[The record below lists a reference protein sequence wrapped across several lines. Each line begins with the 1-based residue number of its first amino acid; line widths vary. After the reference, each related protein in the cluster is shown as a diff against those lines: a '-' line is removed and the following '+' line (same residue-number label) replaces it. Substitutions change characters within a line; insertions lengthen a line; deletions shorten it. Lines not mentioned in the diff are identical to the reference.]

1 MKIVLAQSSQA
12 IPFVVEECAFEG
24 VKRILGKVAGDV
36 EKVSGVRPQIME
48 VSSENY
54 SDIWAE
60 GQMPGEEIVF
70 AATLGKS
77 ELLED
82 MIQRGVFEAND
93 IRGKWEVFALK
104 MVENPFPGVKRAL
117 VICGSDKRGTI
128 YGLFRLSEYMG
139 VTPMCYWG
147 DAEPE
152 KRSELI
158 ISDDIE
164 IVSKE
169 PSVKYRGFFIN
180 DEWPCFGNWTFE
192 HFGGF
197 TAEMYDHV
205 FEFLLR
211 MKGNY
216 LWPAMWTSSFPLDGP
231 GSLNE
236 ELADIYGV
244 VIGFSHHEP
253 CLRASEEW
261 DLVRGEESVYGNEWN
276 YHTNGEG
283 LARYWEDGLKRS
295 GKYEHLVTIGMRG
308 ERDSSMLG
316 PDASLQDNIGL
327 LKEIIT
333 TQRKLIGKHINA
345 DVDSVPQ
352 LLALYKEVEAY
363 FYGDEHTEGLK
374 NWDEL
379 ENVIFMLCE
388 DNFGYMRTLPTPEM
402 RKHKGGYGM
411 YYHFDYHGGPVSY
424 EWMPSTT
431 LAKTWEQMTQAYDF
445 GIRDVWIVNV
455 GDLKGNEIALQYF
468 LSLAYDYEKWGSS
481 HPGSYH
487 LYLQQWTEQ
496 VFPQVSEACRE
507 QIADV
512 YTGFVELNALRR
524 PEAQNADIY
533 HPCHYLE
540 ADRILERTFRIDAIN
555 EAVYSELTG
564 NAKLAY
570 WSMLYFPAKAS
581 MNLLRMNLYAGKN
594 KHYANQGRKV
604 ANRYAELV
612 EECIAKDRE
621 LTTQFGAFRDG
632 KWKGME
638 LEKHIGFT
646 KWNDDGWRYPVR
658 MLIEPVTAPRM
669 SVSRADEARIAV
681 KNYGAPAYILVDD
694 FMSEGITEVVLE
706 ISNDGVG
713 SLDYRIIADGGSMPS
728 WLEVSSMEGTV
739 EELEKV
745 RVTCHRE
752 LLPMELETVRLL
764 IQDGDTTVAVVVKAQ
779 SCQTTDILPKGYFTH
794 TDGVIV
800 MEAPHYISKK
810 DVGESGYTLIP
821 GCGRSGNGMKVL
833 PCTQSYTSSDEKPEI
848 TYGFYL
854 EMAGD
859 YKVEVWTS
867 PSNSLVHGKEVAL
880 EIRAG
885 EDMPR
890 KLQILSPS
898 YRGGEPGDRVWS
910 KGVLDHIRVTET
922 ILTFEQG
929 LQTLTIGALSSG
941 VMLER
946 ILIYPADKELKQS
959 YMGPEESYYKK

>member
-54 SDIWAE
+54 SDILAE
-60 GQMPGEEIVF
+60 GQIPGEEIIF

-82 MIQRGVFEAND
+82 MIQRGVYDPTD
-93 IRGKWEVFALK
+93 IRDKWEVFALK

-180 DEWPCFGNWTFE
+180 DEWPCFGTWTTE

-276 YHTNGEG
+276 FHTNGEG
-283 LARYWEDGLKRS
+283 LTRYWGDGLKRS

-333 TQRKLIGKHINA
+333 TQRKLIGKYINA

-411 YYHFDYHGGPVSY
+411 YYHFDYHGSPISY

-468 LSLAYDYEKWGSS
+468 LSLAYDYDKWGSAC
-481 HPGSYH
+481 PGSYN
-487 LYLQQWTEQ
+487 LYLKQWAKQ

-540 ADRILERTFRIDAIN
+540 ADRILDKTFRIDAIN
-555 EAVYSELTG
+555 EAIYNELTG
-564 NAKLAY
+564 NAKQAY

-594 KHYANQGRKV
+594 KHYANQGRKA
-604 ANRYAELV
+604 ANKYAKLV
-612 EECIAKDRE
+612 EECIAADRE
-621 LTTQFGAFRDG
+621 LVARFGVFRDG

-638 LEKHIGFT
+638 LEQHIGFT
-646 KWNDDGWRYPVR
+646 KWNDDGWKYPVR
-658 MLIEPVTAPRM
+658 MLVEPVTAPRM

-681 KNYGAPAYILVDD
+681 KNYGALARILVDD
-694 FMSEGITEVVLE
+694 FMSEGITEVLLE

-713 SLDYRIIADGGSMPS
+713 SLDYRIMADGGQIPS
-728 WLEVSSMEGTV
+728 WLEVSSMEGRV

-745 RVTCHRE
+745 RLICHRE
-752 LLPMELETVRLL
+752 LLPREQETVRLL
-764 IQDGDTTVAVVVKAQ
+764 IQDGDTTVAVIINAQ
-779 SCQTTDILPKGYFTH
+779 NCQVTDILPKGYFTH

-833 PCTQSYTSSDEKPEI
+833 PCTQCYMPSDEKPEI

-854 EMAGD
+854 AKAGD
-859 YKVEVWTS
+859 YRVEVWTS

-885 EDMPR
+885 EAMPR
-890 KLQILSPS
+890 KLQILSPA

-922 ILTFEQG
+922 VLTFEQG

-946 ILIYPADKELKQS
+946 ILIYPADQELKQS
-959 YMGPEESYYKK
+959 YLGPVESYYKK

>member
-1 MKIVLAQSSQA
+1 MKIVLAQSSQV

-54 SDIWAE
+54 SDILAE
-60 GQMPGEEIVF
+60 GQIPGEEIIF

-82 MIQRGVFEAND
+82 MIQRGVFDPTD
-93 IRGKWEVFALK
+93 IRDKWEVFALK

-152 KRSELI
+152 KRNEVI
-158 ISDDIE
+158 ISDNIE

-180 DEWPCFGNWTFE
+180 DEWPCFGTWTTE

-276 YHTNGEG
+276 FHTNGEG
-283 LARYWEDGLKRS
+283 LTRYWGDGLKRS

-333 TQRKLIGKHINA
+333 TQRKLIGKYINA

-363 FYGDEHTEGLK
+363 FYGDDHTEGLK

-411 YYHFDYHGGPVSY
+411 YYHFDYHGSPISY

-468 LSLAYDYEKWGSS
+468 LSLAYDYDKWGSAC
-481 HPGSYH
+481 PGSYN
-487 LYLQQWTEQ
+487 LYLKQWAKQ

-540 ADRILERTFRIDAIN
+540 ADRILDKTFRIDAIN
-555 EAVYSELTG
+555 EAIYNELTG
-564 NAKLAY
+564 NAKQAY

-594 KHYANQGRKV
+594 KHYANQGRKA
-604 ANRYAELV
+604 ANKYADLV
-612 EECIAKDRE
+612 NECIKKDRE
-621 LTTQFGAFRDG
+621 LVARFGVFRDG

-638 LEKHIGFT
+638 LEQHIGFT
-646 KWNDDGWRYPVR
+646 KWNDDGWKYPVR
-658 MLIEPVTAPRM
+658 MLVEPVTAPRM
-669 SVSRADEARIAV
+669 SVSRADEARISV
-681 KNYGAPAYILVDD
+681 KNYGAPARILVDD
-694 FMSEGITEVVLE
+694 FMSEGITEVLLE

-713 SLDYRIIADGGSMPS
+713 SLDYRIMADGGQIPS
-728 WLEVSSMEGTV
+728 WLEVSSMEGRV

-745 RVTCHRE
+745 RLICHRE
-752 LLPMELETVRLL
+752 LLPREQEIVRLL
-764 IQDGDTTVAVVVKAQ
+764 IQDGDTTVAVIIKAQ

-833 PCTQSYTSSDEKPEI
+833 PCTQCYMPSDEKPEI

-854 EMAGD
+854 AKAGD
-859 YKVEVWTS
+859 YRVEVWTS

-885 EDMPR
+885 EAMPR
-890 KLQILSPS
+890 KLQILSPT

-922 ILTFEQG
+922 VLTFEQG

-946 ILIYPADKELKQS
+946 ILIYPADQELKRS
-959 YMGPEESYYKK
+959 YLGPVESYYKK

>member
-54 SDIWAE
+54 SDILAE
-60 GQMPGEEIVF
+60 GQIPGEEIIF

-82 MIQRGVFEAND
+82 MIQRGVYDPTD
-93 IRGKWEVFALK
+93 IRDKWEVFALK

-180 DEWPCFGNWTFE
+180 DEWPCFGTWTTE

-276 YHTNGEG
+276 FHTNGEG
-283 LARYWEDGLKRS
+283 LTRYWGDGLKRS

-333 TQRKLIGKHINA
+333 TQRKLIGKYINA

-411 YYHFDYHGGPVSY
+411 YYHFDYHGSPISY

-468 LSLAYDYEKWGSS
+468 LSLAYDYDKWGSAC
-481 HPGSYH
+481 PGSYN
-487 LYLQQWTEQ
+487 LYLKQWAKQ

-540 ADRILERTFRIDAIN
+540 ADRILDKTFRIDAIN
-555 EAVYSELTG
+555 EAIYNELTG
-564 NAKLAY
+564 NAKQAY

-594 KHYANQGRKV
+594 KHYANQGRKA
-604 ANRYAELV
+604 ANKYAKLV
-612 EECIAKDRE
+612 EECIAADRE
-621 LTTQFGAFRDG
+621 LVARFGVFRDG

-638 LEKHIGFT
+638 LEQHIGFT
-646 KWNDDGWRYPVR
+646 KWNDDGWKYPVR
-658 MLIEPVTAPRM
+658 MLVEPVTAPRM

-681 KNYGAPAYILVDD
+681 KNYGALARILVDD
-694 FMSEGITEVVLE
+694 FMSEGITEVLLE

-713 SLDYRIIADGGSMPS
+713 SLDYRIMADGGQIPS
-728 WLEVSSMEGTV
+728 WLEVSSMEGRV

-745 RVTCHRE
+745 RLICHRE
-752 LLPMELETVRLL
+752 LLPREQETVRLL
-764 IQDGDTTVAVVVKAQ
+764 IQDGDTTVAVIINAQ
-779 SCQTTDILPKGYFTH
+779 NCQTTDILPKGYFTH

-833 PCTQSYTSSDEKPEI
+833 PCTQCYMPSDEKPEI

-854 EMAGD
+854 AKAGD
-859 YKVEVWTS
+859 YRVEVWTS

-885 EDMPR
+885 EAMPR
-890 KLQILSPS
+890 KLQILSPA

-922 ILTFEQG
+922 VLTFEQG

-946 ILIYPADKELKQS
+946 ILIYPADQELKQS
-959 YMGPEESYYKK
+959 YLGPVESYYKK